1 MCVDYVCGE
10 CVWIMCVVSGCMC
23 VWIMCVVSVCMCV
36 WIICVVNVGRGGLRG
51 CDHRMQQ
58 FRTGSSV
65 DCGWRVGASL
75 LEHCNWLPARARVR
89 RGRGHSGTAQPQARA
104 GGRGGGGGGIGCHCH

>member
-1 MCVDYVCGE
+1 M
-10 CVWIMCVVSGCMC
+10 
-23 VWIMCVVSVCMCV
+23 
-36 WIICVVNVGRGGLRG
+36 
-51 CDHRMQQ
+51 
-58 FRTGSSV
+58 

-104 GGRGGGGGGIGCHCH
+104 GGRVCVCVWGGGGLAATAIDTRTPLHGH